1 MQNPKERKDLC
12 EKCDQTLEG
21 GSVIY
26 NGKQLCWVCA
36 IVFALFTL
44 SVGLTYCDLGLY

>member
-1 MQNPKERKDLC
+1 MQNPKDRKDLC

-26 NGKQLCWVCA
+26 NGKQLCWVC
-36 IVFALFTL
+36 FDEALKA
-44 SVGLTYCDLGLY
+44 DEAKNKKED